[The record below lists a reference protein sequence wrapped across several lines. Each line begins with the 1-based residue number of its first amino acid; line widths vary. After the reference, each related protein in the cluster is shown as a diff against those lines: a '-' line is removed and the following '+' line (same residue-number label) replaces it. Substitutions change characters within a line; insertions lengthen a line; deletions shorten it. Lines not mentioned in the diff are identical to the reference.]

1 MSCYCGRTWNAH
13 ILVSIFFHRKL
24 CFATVPYSKKRR
36 AFTSTVSGPAGC
48 FCFDCLL
55 LYCFRWISV
64 KLFLLLRLG
73 TVWAGVFSL
82 LYVESVFLDSVLH
95 CSDALSSWKVAT
107 YSAGGRSVGR
117 LYPPGFAG
125 RCSFD
130 LCVSC
135 QQALLRGASGPV
147 FRGAALLDFCVKP
160 QGDRPTFVWEHVAKN
175 PRVLGLRLFVLSIG
189 CSRGAS
195 CASRSFLRQWGV
207 GRLFVF
213 SCGFCTFGCFRVEK
227 CRWRRRFGL

>member
-13 ILVSIFFHRKL
+13 ILVSIFFIEICVSPQCHTQKQDVLLRARFPVRRVVFVSV
-24 CFATVPYSKKRR
+24 FAGSVWSCSFWGWVQYGQ
-36 AFTSTVSGPAGC
+36 V
-48 FCFDCLL
+48 
-55 LYCFRWISV
+55 CFRCCTLN
-64 KLFLLLRLG
+64 LF
-73 TVWAGVFSL
+73 
-82 LYVESVFLDSVLH
+82 FLDSVLH

-147 FRGAALLDFCVKP
+147 FRGAALLDFCVKH